1 VGGSETIVEVQLP
14 SAWSHQVGTGE
25 PSRAGQGHCKQC
37 WDGLA
42 KQSGEAPVRWRVW
55 SGEALVRWRLIR
67 WQLWTMCHYRSLAPP
82 CWPCPSHM
90 AQVPHWLRA
99 PEVPPS
105 SATLHFLP
113 PSNKIALFREGHLKC
128 MFWAWLPVRHL
139 GLVRFAL
146 WSPILLLCVLFCF

>member
-1 VGGSETIVEVQLP
+1 LSKFSSPLHGHIRWALESL
-14 SAWSHQVGTGE
+14 
-25 PSRAGQGHCKQC
+25 AGQGRVIASSAGMDWQSSQVR
-37 WDGLA
+37 L
-42 KQSGEAPVRWRVW
+42 QSGGGSGQVRLW